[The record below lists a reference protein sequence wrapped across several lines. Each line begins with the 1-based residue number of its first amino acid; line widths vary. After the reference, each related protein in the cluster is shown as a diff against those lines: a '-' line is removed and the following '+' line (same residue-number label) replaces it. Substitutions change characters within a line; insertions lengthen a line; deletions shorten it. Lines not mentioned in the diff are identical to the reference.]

1 MPLKP
6 GCSLM
11 QSIYKGQCLIKDKDN
26 KLHCHGE
33 VMTFADMS
41 LFTLKCFSQQNTE
54 LRQLLGG
61 CTFLEAFF
69 FFFFP
74 QPDTLLISNIHSLKM
89 YINSNV
95 TRNKILKPS
104 RTCEFLDMLQL
115 TPFYRKSRK
124 KIIINLKPNCIQY

>member
-41 LFTLKCFSQQNTE
+41 LFTLKCFSLQNTE

-69 FFFFP
+69 FSP
-74 QPDTLLISNIHSLKM
+74 ARHIAHLKHSLPK
-89 YINSNV
+89 NV
-95 TRNKILKPS
+95 HK
-104 RTCEFLDMLQL
+104 LQCH
-115 TPFYRKSRK
+115 TE
-124 KIIINLKPNCIQY
+124 